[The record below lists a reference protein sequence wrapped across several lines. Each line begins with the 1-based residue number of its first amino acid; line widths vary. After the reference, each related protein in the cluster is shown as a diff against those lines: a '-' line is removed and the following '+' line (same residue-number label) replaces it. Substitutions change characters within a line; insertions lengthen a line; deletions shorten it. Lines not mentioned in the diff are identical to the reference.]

1 VNFHSQGLHS
11 LVGRAPVAD
20 PDGVWAPL
28 LFGPAGHDEPTLGD
42 DGPPPRRI
50 PPHDILVI
58 GSRPSPPV
66 EEASPV
72 RVVPRI
78 SRQRL
83 VVRLLL
89 VTALIAESVFAV
101 RTWPSKPIPV
111 PDASAPGSMIA

>member
-11 LVGRAPVAD
+11 VVGRVAD
-20 PDGVWAPL
+20 PDGALAPL
-28 LFGPAGHDEPTLGD
+28 LFDPAGDDEPRGGD

-50 PPHDILVI
+50 PAHDILVI
-58 GSRPSPPV
+58 GRPSPPV
-66 EEASPV
+66 EEARPV

-78 SRQRL
+78 SRRRL
-83 VVRLLL
+83 AVRLLL

-111 PDASAPGSMIA
+111 PDASAPGAMIA